1 MNPNTCILTLVSAPW
16 AHSSWVHEQPTQR
29 HDGAPTRL
37 VHMRKAMNWNSH
49 YKREGGRVKREELR
63 RRNCVSRLDRDP
75 TEEIY
80 IQ

>member
-1 MNPNTCILTLVSAPW
+1 
-16 AHSSWVHEQPTQR
+16 
-29 HDGAPTRL
+29 
-37 VHMRKAMNWNSH
+37 MRKAMNWNSH